1 MSLRNRGLAS
11 LANMRS
17 CAGARVIAIDR
28 SRLVNV
34 HFGASQTSPHVE
46 KRQERSFADERRI
59 ADFDPLRKFGSEV
72 SMKGVVESPELEGAL
87 LHLSYS

>member
-34 HFGASQTSPHVE
+34 HFGASQTSPNVE
-46 KRQERSFADERRI
+46 KRQKRSFGDQR
-59 ADFDPLRKFGSEV
+59 
-72 SMKGVVESPELEGAL
+72 
-87 LHLSYS
+87 

>member
-46 KRQERSFADERRI
+46 KRQEQSFADPQSNRRNRPFAEVRPRSSI
-59 ADFDPLRKFGSEV
+59 KRGS
-72 SMKGVVESPELEGAL
+72 L
-87 LHLSYS
+87 LDGGEPC